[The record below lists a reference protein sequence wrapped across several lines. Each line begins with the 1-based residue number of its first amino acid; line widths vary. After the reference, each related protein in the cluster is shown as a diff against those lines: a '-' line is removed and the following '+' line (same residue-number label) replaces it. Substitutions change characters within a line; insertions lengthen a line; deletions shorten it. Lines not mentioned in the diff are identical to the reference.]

1 MDDQARVHREAPAGA
16 DLLIRIGAAIIIADW
31 LLFDIILDEYY
42 FFTLT
47 LLIALSALFA
57 AWVRT
62 SRPSSTWPLPY
73 AWIMKLLG
81 YTAGTL
87 VLIEFIGDLRY
98 GVLDNAGNILGG
110 IVLYAGAFVMF
121 WGARQLGSSTD

>member
-1 MDDQARVHREAPAGA
+1 MDNPTGSQRDNPTMA

-31 LLFDIILDEYY
+31 LLFDIILDGYY

-47 LLIALSALFA
+47 LLIALYALFA

-62 SRPSSTWPLPY
+62 SRRSSTWPVPY
-73 AWIMKLLG
+73 GWIMKLLG
-81 YTAGTL
+81 YSAGVL

-98 GVLDNAGNILGG
+98 GVLDNATDIFGG
-110 IVLYAGAFVMF
+110 IILYVGGLAMF
-121 WGARQLGSSTD
+121 WGARQLGAGD

>member
-1 MDDQARVHREAPAGA
+1 MDNPTGSPRDAQTGA
-16 DLLIRIGAAIIIADW
+16 DLLIWIGAAIIVADW
-31 LLFDIILDEYY
+31 LLFDIILDRYY

-47 LLIALSALFA
+47 LLIALYALFA

-62 SRPSSTWPLPY
+62 SRRSSTWPLPY

-81 YTAGTL
+81 YSAGVL

-98 GVLDNAGNILGG
+98 GVLDNATEIFGG
-110 IVLYAGAFVMF
+110 IILYVGGLVMS
-121 WGARQLGSSTD
+121 WGAWQLGKTTS